1 MKGSAWRWPVNG
13 EEKKMFE
20 IITNGCPDGYGFV
33 RDYMGNKVFYGT
45 VEECFSCIDNLMGVQ
60 NESNND

>member
-1 MKGSAWRWPVNG
+1 
-13 EEKKMFE
+13 MFE